1 MEVSRAFGE
10 EGGDAFL
17 HILGSGGK
25 PEGRCF
31 ELETVGEAA
40 IEPHVNGLNRKSQRE
55 RGIGEHFEEE
65 LPGER
70 EEFRGGD
77 DIVDETD
84 FVGPL
89 GGDGFAG
96 EEQFERDALADE
108 AGEALGSA
116 VAGDDAEFDLG
127 LAEFGVFGGDADGA
141 GHGHFESAAE
151 GEAVEGGEDGL
162 AEGFELAEERL
173 AFFRLALGGDGGEGG
188 EFADVGAGDEGAVA
202 RTGEEE
208 GADGGVLPDFGEEV
222 GEFGQGLG
230 VEGVQFCRAIKSEG
244 GDAVIVDSK
253 KKEFGRH
260 MG

>member
-1 MEVSRAFGE
+1 MEAGRPFGE

-17 HILGSGGK
+17 HIFGGGGE
-25 PEGRCF
+25 PEGGGF

-40 IEPHVNGLNRKSQRE
+40 IEPDVDGLDRKSQRE

-84 FVGPL
+84 LVGTL

-108 AGEALGSA
+108 AGKALGAA

-162 AEGFELAEERL
+162 AEGFELAEKRL

-188 EFADVGAGDEGAVA
+188 ELADVSAGDEGAIA
-202 RTGEEE
+202 GAGEEE
-208 GADGGVLPDFGEEV
+208 GADGGIISDFGEELF
-222 GEFGQGLG
+222 EFG
-230 VEGVQFCRAIKSEG
+230 
-244 GDAVIVDSK
+244 
-253 KKEFGRH
+253 
-260 MG
+260 